1 MKAAAA
7 LLLLPLL
14 AVPARAVSAQD
25 HDHDRRG
32 TRVSV
37 STGSDDDSP
46 GRIGP
51 RRHPRDARSAIAT
64 RDGMV
69 ALLLTRDAVAMQLT
83 DRGLRDIGRDMDEDM
98 EEEEEGFLAGIIQAA
113 VRSSVTTMLKR
124 SVEYPVREI
133 RDVSYRDGRL
143 VFTSEDGERVF
154 DSVTVNDTDV
164 MTSFSDTDARAFVR
178 EFRRLKAATR

>member
-25 HDHDRRG
+25 HDHDRRDP
-32 TRVSV
+32 RVSV

-51 RRHPRDARSAIAT
+51 RRHPRDARTAIAT

-98 EEEEEGFLAGIIQAA
+98 DEEEGFLAGIIQAA
-113 VRSSVTTMLKR
+113 VRSSVATMLKR
-124 SVEYPVREI
+124 SVEYPVSEI

-143 VFTSEDGERVF
+143 VFTGEDGERVF

-164 MTSFSDTDARAFVR
+164 MTSFSDADARAFVR

>member
-14 AVPARAVSAQD
+14 AVPARAVEAQD
-25 HDHDRRG
+25 HG

-51 RRHPRDARSAIAT
+51 RRHPRDARAAIAT
-64 RDGMV
+64 RDGKV

-83 DRGLRDIGRDMDEDM
+83 DRGLREIGRDMDEDGD
-98 EEEEEGFLAGIIQAA
+98 EEDGFLAGIIQAA

-124 SVEYPVREI
+124 SVEVPVSEI
-133 RDVSYRDGRL
+133 RDVEYRGGRL
-143 VFTSEDGERVF
+143 VFTGEDGERVF
-154 DSVTVNDTDV
+154 DHVTVNDTDV
-164 MTSFSDTDARAFVR
+164 MTSFSDADARAFVR
-178 EFRRLKAATR
+178 EFRRLKAAAR

>member
-25 HDHDRRG
+25 HHG

-51 RRHPRDARSAIAT
+51 RRDPRQARSAIAT
-64 RDGMV
+64 RDGKV

-83 DRGLRDIGRDMDEDM
+83 DRGLRDIGRDMDEDA
-98 EEEEEGFLAGIIQAA
+98 EGEDGFVAEIIQAA
-113 VRSSVTTMLKR
+113 VRSSVATMLKR
-124 SVEYPVREI
+124 SVEYPVSEL
-133 RDVSYRDGRL
+133 RDVQYRGGRL
-143 VFTSEDGERVF
+143 VFTGEDGERVF
-154 DSVTVNDTDV
+154 EDVSVNDTDV
-164 MTSFSDTDARAFVR
+164 MESFSEADARAFVR
-178 EFRRLKAATR
+178 EFQRLKASRR

>member
-14 AVPARAVSAQD
+14 AVPARAVEAQD
-25 HDHDRRG
+25 HG

-51 RRHPRDARSAIAT
+51 RRHLRDARTAIAT
-64 RDGMV
+64 RDGKV

-83 DRGLRDIGRDMDEDM
+83 DRGLREIGRDMDEDGD
-98 EEEEEGFLAGIIQAA
+98 EEEGFLAGIIQAA

-124 SVEYPVREI
+124 SVEVPVSEI
-133 RDVSYRDGRL
+133 RDVQYRGGRL
-143 VFTSEDGERVF
+143 VFTGEDGERVF
-154 DSVTVNDTDV
+154 DHVTVNDTDV
-164 MTSFSDTDARAFVR
+164 MTSFSDADARAFVR
-178 EFRRLKAATR
+178 EFRLLKAAER

>member
-25 HDHDRRG
+25 HG

-51 RRHPRDARSAIAT
+51 RRDPRQARSAIAT
-64 RDGMV
+64 RDGRV

-83 DRGLRDIGRDMDEDM
+83 DRGLRDIGRDMDEDVRD
-98 EEEEEGFLAGIIQAA
+98 EDGFVAEIIQAA
-113 VRSSVTTMLKR
+113 VRSSVATMLKR
-124 SVEYPVREI
+124 SVEYPVREL
-133 RDVSYRDGRL
+133 RDVQYRGGRL

-154 DSVTVNDTDV
+154 ENVSVDDTDV
-164 MTSFSDTDARAFVR
+164 MESFSEADARAFVR
-178 EFRRLKAATR
+178 EFHRLKASRR

>member
-14 AVPARAVSAQD
+14 AVPARTVAAQD
-25 HDHDRRG
+25 HDHG

-51 RRHPRDARSAIAT
+51 RRHLRDARSAIVT
-64 RDGMV
+64 RDGRV
-69 ALLLTRDAVAMQLT
+69 ALLLTHDAVAMQLT
-83 DRGLRDIGRDMDEDM
+83 DRGLRNIGRDMDEDM

-124 SVEYPVREI
+124 SVEYPVSEI

-143 VFTSEDGERVF
+143 VFTGEDGERVF

-164 MTSFSDTDARAFVR
+164 MRSFSDADARVFVR

>member
-14 AVPARAVSAQD
+14 AVPARAVEAQD
-25 HDHDRRG
+25 HG

-51 RRHPRDARSAIAT
+51 RRHLRDARAAIAT
-64 RDGMV
+64 RDGKV

-83 DRGLRDIGRDMDEDM
+83 DRGLRDIGRDMDEDTH
-98 EEEEEGFLAGIIQAA
+98 EEDGFLAGIVQAA

-124 SVEYPVREI
+124 SVEVPVSEI
-133 RDVSYRDGRL
+133 RDVDYRGGRL
-143 VFTSEDGERVF
+143 VFTGEDGERVF
-154 DSVTVNDTDV
+154 DHVTVNDTDV
-164 MTSFSDTDARAFVR
+164 MDSFSDADARAFVR

>member
-25 HDHDRRG
+25 HEHRP
-32 TRVSV
+32 RVTV
-37 STGSDDDSP
+37 STSSDDDDSH

-51 RRHPRDARSAIAT
+51 RRHLRDARAAIAT

-83 DRGLRDIGRDMDEDM
+83 DRGLRDIGRDMDGDM

-124 SVEYPVREI
+124 SVEYPVSEI
-133 RDVSYRDGRL
+133 RDVSHRDGRL

-154 DSVTVNDTDV
+154 DSVKVNDTDV
-164 MTSFSDTDARAFVR
+164 MTSFSDADARAFVR

>member
-98 EEEEEGFLAGIIQAA
+98 EEEEGFLAGIIQAA

-143 VFTSEDGERVF
+143 VFTGEDGERVF

>member
-14 AVPARAVSAQD
+14 AVPARAVSAQN
-25 HDHDRRG
+25 HDHRG
-32 TRVSV
+32 PRVSV

-69 ALLLTRDAVAMQLT
+69 ALMLTHDAVAMQLT

-98 EEEEEGFLAGIIQAA
+98 EEEDGFLAGIIQAA

-124 SVEYPVREI
+124 SVEYPVSEI

-154 DSVTVNDTDV
+154 DSVSVNDTDV
-164 MTSFSDTDARAFVR
+164 MTSFSDTDARTFVR

>member
-14 AVPARAVSAQD
+14 AVPARAVEAQD
-25 HDHDRRG
+25 HG
-32 TRVSV
+32 TRISV

-46 GRIGP
+46 GRLAP
-51 RRHPRDARSAIAT
+51 RRHPRDARAAIAT
-64 RDGMV
+64 RAGKV

-83 DRGLRDIGRDMDEDM
+83 ERGLRDIGRDMDEDM
-98 EEEEEGFLAGIIQAA
+98 DEEDGFLAGVIQAA

-124 SVEYPVREI
+124 SVEYPVSEL
-133 RDVSYRDGRL
+133 RDVDYRGGRL
-143 VFTSEDGERVF
+143 VFTGEDGERVF
-154 DSVTVNDTDV
+154 ENVTVNDTDV
-164 MTSFSDTDARAFVR
+164 MESFSDADARAFVR

>member
-32 TRVSV
+32 PRVSV

-51 RRHPRDARSAIAT
+51 RRHPRDARTAIAT

-83 DRGLRDIGRDMDEDM
+83 DRGLRDIGRDMDEDL
-98 EEEEEGFLAGIIQAA
+98 EEEEGFLAGIIQAA

-124 SVEYPVREI
+124 SVEYPVSEI

-164 MTSFSDTDARAFVR
+164 MTSFSDADARAFAR